1 LNKKDQKGGVLVR
14 FGEKNPDDSETP
26 FNTRYLDHCAPPAAS
41 MQPSIFGDE
50 YSARYQTL
58 WSLTDSPVLVY
69 ELDNNKQPGC
79 LLEAN
84 RAACA
89 MLGYDN
95 RELSGLSVLRLVESK
110 DTFHNLH
117 ARLNPDSVVIE
128 EVELLAKSGKCKTV
142 ELRCRLLVSQ
152 DSMSVLAVAAPKPQ
166 DDALRMAMA
175 VMDSALEAVAVL
187 GQNGCIHTV
196 NPTFGFIT
204 GYNAEEARGRSP
216 EFLYD
221 LSRNGKDCF
230 KGIWTK
236 LKDAGRWS
244 GEIWSRR
251 KDGEIYP
258 QWLTLNEVNE
268 SGVVRYVALF
278 QDLSEAKRTEAR
290 LRYLSQYDV
299 LTGLPNRAL
308 LRDRLE
314 QALARAKRNGNS
326 VGLLCMDV
334 DNFKTVNESLG
345 HSVGDELLKGLS
357 GRLESC
363 LRKVDTV
370 SRPGGDEFALVLGGV
385 QEMDN
390 AQLVAS
396 RVQQALSEPF
406 MIDGNEL
413 YVSMSMGLS
422 IYPTDSRDA
431 ESLLRNA
438 EMAMYRAKEQARGS
452 FRMFTM
458 NMNQRVN
465 RRLKMENHLRKA
477 IERKEFRVHY
487 QPRVE
492 FSSGRVLGV
501 EALVRWQRPEIGLVP
516 PNEFIP
522 LAEETGLIVP
532 LGEWVLLKACHQA
545 RKWRESDQQDLKVSV
560 NISARQLLWQ
570 HDVAFMVESALVS
583 SGLPSEALELEMTES
598 VIMHN
603 VEGAISTMLRLKEM
617 GVSLAMDDFGVGY
630 SSLNYL
636 RRFPLDVLKIDRSF
650 VRGLPKEQND
660 AAIVSGIIN
669 MAHDLDLQIVAEGVE
684 NLEQYNFLRE
694 KGCCEMQGHFF
705 SPAVE
710 ATEMGQLL
718 QSGARLVVAE

>member
-1 LNKKDQKGGVLVR
+1 MVSFNEKKPGDAK
-14 FGEKNPDDSETP
+14 TP
-26 FNTRYLDHCAPPAAS
+26 FDRRFIDHCAPPMAS
-41 MQPSIFGDE
+41 INPPLFENDTK
-50 YSARYQTL
+50 ARYQTL
-58 WSLTDSPVLVY
+58 WALTDTPVLVY
-69 ELDNNKQPGC
+69 ELDNQAQPGC
-79 LLEAN
+79 LLEVN

-89 MLGYDN
+89 LLGYDAE
-95 RELSGLSVLRLVESK
+95 ELSGLSVLRLVASK
-110 DTFHNLH
+110 DVFSNIHI
-117 ARLNPDSVVIE
+117 RLKPDGVAVE
-128 EVELLAKSGKCKTV
+128 EVRLLAKGGEAKTV
-142 ELRCRLLVSQ
+142 ELRCRLLISQ
-152 DSMSVLAVAAPKPQ
+152 ESQSVLAVAAPKPH

-175 VMDSALEAVAVL
+175 VLDSALEAVVVL
-187 GQNGCIHTV
+187 DKNRRIHTV

-204 GYNAEEARGRSP
+204 GFSADEVRGRSP
-216 EFLYD
+216 EFLYA
-221 LSRNGKDCF
+221 LGRNGPDCF
-230 KGIWTK
+230 KQIWSK

-244 GEIWSRR
+244 GEIWSQR

-258 QWLTLNEVNE
+258 QWLTLNAVHEA
-268 SGVVRYVALF
+268 GAARYVALF

-314 QALARAKRNGNS
+314 QTLARAKRNGNA

-345 HSVGDELLKGLS
+345 HSVGDQVLQGLAT
-357 GRLESC
+357 RLEAC
-363 LRKVDTV
+363 LRQVDTV
-370 SRPGGDEFALVLGGV
+370 SRPGGDEFALVMGDV
-385 QEMDN
+385 QELDN
-390 AQLVAS
+390 AQLVAR
-396 RVQQALSEPF
+396 RVQQALAEPF
-406 MIDGNEL
+406 VVEGHEL
-413 YVSMSMGLS
+413 YVSTSMGLS
-422 IYPTDSRDA
+422 IYPSDSRDS

-452 FRMFTM
+452 FRLFTM
-458 NMNQRVN
+458 DMNQRVN

-501 EALVRWQRPEIGLVP
+501 EALVRWQRPELGLVP

-532 LGEWVLLKACHQA
+532 IGEWVLLKACHQA
-545 RKWRESDQQDLKVSV
+545 RKWRDRGREDLKISV

-570 HDVAFMVESALVS
+570 HDVVMMVESALVG

-650 VRGLPKEQND
+650 VSGLPKEAND
-660 AAIVSGIIN
+660 AAIVSGIIS

-684 NLEQYNFLRE
+684 NLEQYNFLRQ
-694 KGCCEMQGHFF
+694 KGCREMQGHFF
-705 SPAVE
+705 SPAIE
-710 ATEMGQLL
+710 ASEMGQLL
-718 QSGARLVVAE
+718 DSGARLIVEE

>member
-1 LNKKDQKGGVLVR
+1 MVR
-14 FGEKNPDDSETP
+14 FDEKSLDDSETP
-26 FNTRYLDHCAPPAAS
+26 FERGFIDNCAPSAVS
-41 MQPSIFGDE
+41 MRSPLFEDE

-58 WSLTDSPVLVY
+58 WALTDSPILVY
-69 ELDNNKQPGC
+69 ELDNLDQPGS

-84 RAACA
+84 SAACA
-89 MLGYDN
+89 LLGYDAQ
-95 RELSGLSVLRLVESK
+95 ELSGQSVLFLVHSNES
-110 DTFHNLH
+110 FSALH
-117 ARLNPDSVVIE
+117 ARLKPDSVVIE
-128 EVELLAKSGKCKTV
+128 EVGLLAKSGKIKKV

-152 DSMSVLAVAAPKPQ
+152 DSRSVLAVAAPKPQ

-187 GQNGCIHTV
+187 DQDGLVHTV

-204 GYNAEEARGRSP
+204 GYDAEEVRGQSP
-216 EFLYD
+216 EFLYS

-230 KGIWTK
+230 KSIWTK
-236 LKDAGRWS
+236 LKDTGRWS
-244 GEIWSRR
+244 GEIWSQR

-258 QWLTLNEVNE
+258 QWLTLKAVHE
-268 SGVVRYVALF
+268 SGMARYVALF

-314 QALARAKRNGNS
+314 QALAGAKRNGNA

-345 HSVGDELLKGLS
+345 HSVGDQLLKELAS
-357 GRLESC
+357 RLEAC
-363 LRKVDTV
+363 LRQVDTV

-385 QEMDN
+385 QEMEN

-396 RVQQALSEPF
+396 RVQQVLAEPF
-406 MIDGNEL
+406 VIDGNEL
-413 YVSMSMGLS
+413 YVSVSMGLS
-422 IYPTDSRDA
+422 IYPSDSRDA
-431 ESLLRNA
+431 EALLRNA

-452 FRMFTM
+452 FRIFTM

-492 FSSGRVLGV
+492 FSTGRVLGV
-501 EALVRWQRPEIGLVP
+501 EALVRWQRPDVGLVP

-545 RKWRESDQQDLKVSV
+545 RKWRDKGQQDLKVSV

-570 HDVAFMVESALVS
+570 HDVVMMVESALVG
-583 SGLPSEALELEMTES
+583 SGLPSDALELEMTES

-603 VEGAISTMLRLKEM
+603 VEGAISTMLKLKDM

-684 NLEQYNFLRE
+684 NLEQYNFLRQ
-694 KGCCEMQGHFF
+694 KGCREMQGHFF
-705 SPAVE
+705 SPAV
-710 ATEMGQLL
+710 AASEMDRLL
-718 QSGARLVVAE
+718 SSGARLVVD